1 MSVGPKYTAYQ
12 TLKRDNAEVQAW
24 LAHIGKKGR
33 ERDVLSLSPA
43 HADIKLVI
51 AGQYTT
57 GGENYRNSPR
67 AFNALL
73 LKYIH
78 DNFEEIRAAIV
89 ADMETAEAN
98 AKAAT
103 KGELQAALDELSAA

>member
-1 MSVGPKYTAYQ
+1 MNIGPNYAAYQ
-12 TLKRDNAEVQAW
+12 ATKRANDEIREW

-51 AGQYTT
+51 AGQYST

-73 LKYIH
+73 LKYVH
-78 DNFEEIRAAIV
+78 DHFEEIRAAIV
-89 ADMETAEAN
+89 ADMEAAEAS

-103 KGELQAALDELSAA
+103 KSELQAALDELAA